1 VFFVNYFVQDAFA
14 QSTAA
19 SQEPSFASFL
29 PLIILFVVF
38 YFFLIRPQMK
48 KTKEHAKMVN
58 SLAVGDEIVS
68 VGGLFG
74 KITALGDNFVQ
85 AEVAT
90 NVSVKIQKSAV
101 AQVMPAGTDKVL

>member
-1 VFFVNYFVQDAFA
+1 VNYFVQDAFA
-14 QSTAA
+14 QSAPA
-19 SQEPSFASFL
+19 SQDPSLASFL
-29 PLIILFVVF
+29 LLIILFVVF

-58 SLAVGDEIVS
+58 SLAIGDEMVS

-85 AEVAT
+85 VEVAT
-90 NVSVKIQKSAV
+90 GVSVKIQKTAV
-101 AQVMPAGTDKVL
+101 AQVMPAGTDKAL

>member
-1 VFFVNYFVQDAFA
+1 VNYFVQDVFA
-14 QSTAA
+14 QSVSA
-19 SQEPSFASFL
+19 SQEPSLASFL

-48 KTKEHAKMVN
+48 KTKDHAKMVN
-58 SLAVGDEIVS
+58 SLATGDEIVS

-85 AEVAT
+85 VQVAAS
-90 NVSVKIQKSAV
+90 VSVKIQKTAV
-101 AQVMPAGTDKVL
+101 AQVMPTGTDKTL

>member
-1 VFFVNYFVQDAFA
+1 
-14 QSTAA
+14 
-19 SQEPSFASFL
+19 
-29 PLIILFVVF
+29 
-38 YFFLIRPQMK
+38 
-48 KTKEHAKMVN
+48 MVN

-85 AEVAT
+85 TEVAN

-101 AQVMPAGTDKVL
+101 AQVMPAGTDKAL

>member
-1 VFFVNYFVQDAFA
+1 MNYFVQDAFA

-74 KITALGDNFVQ
+74 TI
-85 AEVAT
+85 
-90 NVSVKIQKSAV
+90 
-101 AQVMPAGTDKVL
+101 KVI

>member
-1 VFFVNYFVQDAFA
+1 
-14 QSTAA
+14 
-19 SQEPSFASFL
+19 
-29 PLIILFVVF
+29 
-38 YFFLIRPQMK
+38 MK

-85 AEVAT
+85 TEVAT

-101 AQVMPAGTDKVL
+101 AQVMPAGTDKAL